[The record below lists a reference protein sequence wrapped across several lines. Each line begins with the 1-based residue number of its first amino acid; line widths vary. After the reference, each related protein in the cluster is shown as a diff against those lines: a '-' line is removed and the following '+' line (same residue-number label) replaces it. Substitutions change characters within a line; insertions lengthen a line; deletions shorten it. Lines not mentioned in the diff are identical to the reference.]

1 MLDIQ
6 QKPTGRDYTS
16 TICLLTLA
24 FVFSP
29 AVLIAT
35 RPMGYMSMSIAFICS
50 VTGASLAWMRWRR
63 SSELS
68 ILSITYQGTRSN

>member
-16 TICLLTLA
+16 TICLLALA

-35 RPMGYMSMSIAFICS
+35 RPMGYVSMSIAAVCS
-50 VTGASLAWMRWRR
+50 VTCASLAWMRWRR

-68 ILSITYQGTRSN
+68 ILSIAYQGTRSK